1 MFRYNYYR
9 DCRNDRIS
17 YEVNLNNDGSV
28 YAVESSFLGG
38 WSGGPENGSAFYSV
52 FDMVANHQPDLLR
65 NTIEQVKRGDYCD
78 NSEYRLLINHC
89 KNMINETIQI
99 YSYGEDGPI
108 EDRHYV
114 IRTEKG
120 LRGPIFSIS
129 LYEDGSINASKS
141 EKGNKKEYSPDNWN
155 FESIFLKV
163 AEKYPELYITT
174 IEYIK
179 NGKYHNQPEYQEV
192 VNWCNK
198 RYLKE
203 YEYTRVGV
211 TRTIVL
217 KEKGCVEAR
226 EIAYEGG
233 LNYSAGERGFFDVL
247 NMVGKENPE
256 IYKNMIFHIKQGEY
270 ADKFAYKRVIDHCKA
285 MCDKKIKDLKGN
297 NNNDI
302 IR

>member
-1 MFRYNYYR
+1 MFTYSYSR
-9 DCRNDRIS
+9 DCRHDRIF
-17 YEVNLNNDGSV
+17 YEVKLNNNGSIL
-28 YAVESSFLGG
+28 ATESNSMEG
-38 WSGGPENGSAFYSV
+38 WNGGPENGSAFYSV
-52 FDMVANHQPDLLR
+52 FDMVAKHQPDLLR

-78 NSEYRLLINHC
+78 NPEYRLLINHC
-89 KNMINETIQI
+89 KNMMNEIIQI

-108 EDRHYV
+108 EDKHYV

-120 LRGPIFSIS
+120 LRGAIFSIS

-217 KEKGCVEAR
+217 KENGCVEAR

-256 IYKNMIFHIKQGEY
+256 IYKNMIFHIKQGKC
-270 ADKFAYKRVIDHCKA
+270 ADRPIYKRVINHCKSV
-285 MCDKKIKDLKGN
+285 CDKNISILNGDTEKGIN
-297 NNNDI
+297 
-302 IR
+302 R